1 MATEWPGRSG
11 AVASCLKFLLTLSV
25 LNFPCEACKDVTF
38 YVPIDLEAKAIIG
51 RVNLEE
57 CFKSANLIQSGDT
70 DFGIVEDGSI
80 YPTRTILL
88 SSGKRSFIIYLIN
101 TQNWKQKEIN
111 VTLEHQKK
119 KLNKR
124 QLKETILRR
133 AKRRWAPI
141 PCSMQENSL
150 GPFPLF
156 LQQIQSDSAQKYT
169 VYYSI
174 SGPGVDQKPLNLFYI
189 EKDTGNLF
197 CTGPVDRET
206 YEAFEIVAYAST
218 PDGYYSDSPLPL
230 TIKIEDENDNYP
242 MFTET
247 VYNFEVLEGCRVGT
261 TVGKVSATDRDEPDT
276 MHTRLKYSIMEQQPP
291 SPKLFAVH
299 PVSGVITTISHQL
312 DREVVDKYK
321 LTMKVQDMDGQFFG
335 LMNTSTCIISVKDAN
350 DHAPTFIKS
359 VYETSIEENTIKMNI
374 LRVAVQDK
382 DLPNTANWRANYTI
396 LKGNGNKNFEIV
408 TDPQTNEG
416 VLSVIKPLDYE
427 ENKKVILE
435 IGVTNEAPFSSDIR
449 SISTAVVTVNVI
461 DQNEGPDCRP
471 ASQSVRIKED
481 VSVGTRVNGYKAQDT
496 ETRSG
501 SGIRYKKLNDP
512 KGWVTIDETSGS
524 IITSKKLDR
533 EAEGIKNGVY
543 SITVLATDKD
553 SKTCTGTLGIILE
566 DVNDNAPVIL
576 QENTVLCK
584 PKMEQMTIVA
594 VDPDDPMNGP
604 PFDFKLGHGSPD
616 IQKIWT
622 VTRLND
628 TSAYLSYQ
636 NNAQFGKY
644 AIPITVSDR
653 HGMSSTKMMRVNLC
667 DCVHPEQCESARS
680 AYGDTR
686 LGTWAILA
694 ILLGIA
700 LLFCVLFTL
709 VCGIWSPSKVKKP
722 FPDDMAQQNLII
734 SNTEAP
740 GDDRVCSTNGFATQM
755 LNGNGQSVCGT
766 LGSGIK
772 NGGNECFEMVKG
784 GHQTLESCRGG
795 HQTLESCRGGHQTL
809 ESCRGGH
816 QSLESYRGGH
826 QTLESC
832 RGGHHIVDSCRNG
845 AHVEV
850 DTCRYTYSEWHNY
863 TQPHLGEKLHLC
875 NQNED
880 NTNAQDYVL
889 SYNYEGRGSTAGSVG
904 CCSERHDEE
913 GFEFLDHLEPKFA
926 TLAQTCMKR

>member
-1 MATEWPGRSG
+1 MAKDWPGRSG
-11 AVASCLKFLLTLSV
+11 AVARCLKFLLILSV
-25 LNFPCEACKDVTF
+25 LCFLCEACNDVTF
-38 YVPIDLEAKAIIG
+38 YVPTKLEANEIVGK
-51 RVNLEE
+51 VNLKD
-57 CFKSANLIQSGDT
+57 CLKSANLIRSSDT
-70 DFGIVEDGSI
+70 DFGVLEDGSI
-80 YPTRTILL
+80 YPTNTILL
-88 SSGKRSFIIYLIN
+88 SPRKRTFFISLVN
-101 TQNWKQKEIN
+101 TQEQKQKDIN

-124 QLKETILRR
+124 ELEETILRR
-133 AKRRWAPI
+133 SKRRWAPI

-206 YEAFEIVAYAST
+206 YEAFELVAYAST

-230 TIKIEDENDNYP
+230 TIRIEDENDNHP

-247 VYNFEVLEGCRVGT
+247 VYNFEVLEGSRVGT

-335 LMNTSTCIISVKDAN
+335 LMNTSICIISITDAN
-350 DHAPTFIKS
+350 DHAPTFTKS
-359 VYETSIEENTIKMNI
+359 MYETSVEENTIKSNI
-374 LRVAVQDK
+374 LRIAVQDK

-396 LKGNGNKNFEIV
+396 LKGNGNKNFQIV

-416 VLSVIKPLDYE
+416 VLSVIKPLNYE
-427 ENKKVILE
+427 ENPKVMLE
-435 IGVTNEAPFSSDIR
+435 IGVANEAPFSKDVR
-449 SISTAVVTVNVI
+449 SMSTAMVTVNI
-461 DQNEGPDCRP
+461 KDQDEGPDCSP
-471 ASQSVRIKED
+471 AAQSVRIKEN
-481 VSVGTRVNGYKAQDT
+481 VPVGTRANGYKAQDT
-496 ETRSG
+496 ETRS
-501 SGIRYKKLNDP
+501 SNDIRYKKLNDP
-512 KGWVTIDETSGS
+512 KGWVTIEEASGS

-533 EAEGIKNGVY
+533 EAEVIKNGVY
-543 SITVLATDKD
+543 NITVLATDKD
-553 SKTCTGTLGIILE
+553 GKTCTGTLGIILE
-566 DVNDNAPVIL
+566 DVNDNAPVIH
-576 QENTVLCK
+576 QENIVLCK
-584 PKMEQMTIVA
+584 PKMGHTTVVA
-594 VDPDDPMNGP
+594 IDSDDLMNGP
-604 PFDFKLGHGSPD
+604 PFDFKLGLSSPE

-622 VTRLND
+622 ITRLND
-628 TSAYLSYQ
+628 TSARLSYQ

-644 AIPITVSDR
+644 SIPITVSDR
-653 HGMSSTKMMRVNLC
+653 HGMSSTSMLRVNLC
-667 DCVHPEQCESARS
+667 DCVHPEQCKSEKSV
-680 AYGDTR
+680 YPDTR

-694 ILLGIA
+694 ILLGVA
-700 LLFCVLFTL
+700 LLFCILFTL

-740 GDDRVCSTNGFATQM
+740 GDDRVCSTNGFATQV
-755 LNGNGQSVCGT
+755 LNGNGQGFCGT

-772 NGGNECFEMVKG
+772 NGGQECFEMMKG
-784 GHQTLESCRGG
+784 GHQTLESCRGGHHTLESCRGG
-795 HQTLESCRGGHQTL
+795 HQTLESCRGGHQIL
-809 ESCRGGH
+809 
-816 QSLESYRGGH
+816 
-826 QTLESC
+826 
-832 RGGHHIVDSCRNG
+832 DSCRNG
-845 AHVEV
+845 GHVDV

-863 TQPHLGEKLHLC
+863 TQPRIGEKLRLC

-889 SYNYEGRGSTAGSVG
+889 TYNYEGRGSVAGSVG
-904 CCSERHDEE
+904 CCSERHEEE
-913 GFEFLDHLEPKFA
+913 GLEFLDHLEPKFA
-926 TLAQTCMKR
+926 TLAQTCMKK

>member
-1 MATEWPGRSG
+1 MATDWPGRSR
-11 AVASCLKFLLTLSV
+11 AVANCLKFLLILLV
-25 LNFPCEACKDVTF
+25 LNFPCEACNDVTF
-38 YVPIDLEAKAIIG
+38 YVPTKLEANEIVG
-51 RVNLEE
+51 RVNLED
-57 CFKSANLIQSGDT
+57 CLKSPNLIHSSDT
-70 DFGIVEDGSI
+70 DFGILEDGSL
-80 YPTRTILL
+80 YPTNTILL
-88 SSGKRSFIIYLIN
+88 SPGKRTFIISLVN
-101 TQNWKQKEIN
+101 TQEQKQKDIN
-111 VTLEHQKK
+111 ITLEHQKK

-124 QLKETILRR
+124 ELKETILRR

-156 LQQIQSDSAQKYT
+156 LQQVQSDSAQKYT

-206 YEAFEIVAYAST
+206 YEAFELVAYAST

-247 VYNFEVLEGCRVGT
+247 VYNFEVLEGCRIGT

-291 SPKLFAVH
+291 SPKLFSVH
-299 PVSGVITTISHQL
+299 PVSGVITTISNQL
-312 DREVVDKYK
+312 DREVVGKYK
-321 LTMKVQDMDGQFFG
+321 LTVKVQDMDGQFFG
-335 LMNTSTCIISVKDAN
+335 LMNTSTCIISIKDAN
-350 DHAPTFIKS
+350 DHAPTFTKPM
-359 VYETSIEENTIKMNI
+359 YETSVEENTMKMNI
-374 LRVAVQDK
+374 LRIAVQDK

-396 LKGNGNKNFEIV
+396 LKGNGNKNFQIV

-416 VLSVIKPLDYE
+416 VLSVIKPLNYE
-427 ENKKVILE
+427 ENHKVILE
-435 IGVTNEAPFSSDIR
+435 IGATNEAPFLRDIR
-449 SISTAVVTVNVI
+449 SMNTATVTVNVI
-461 DQNEGPDCRP
+461 DQDEGPDCSP
-471 ASQSVRIKED
+471 AAQSVRIKEN
-481 VSVGTRVNGYKAQDT
+481 VSVGTRASGYKAQDT
-496 ETRSG
+496 ETRS
-501 SGIRYKKLNDP
+501 SNGIRYKKLNDP

-524 IITSKKLDR
+524 IITSKKMDR
-533 EAEGIKNGVY
+533 EAEVVKNGVY

-553 SKTCTGTLGIILE
+553 GKTCTGTLGIILE

-576 QENTVLCK
+576 EENIVLCK
-584 PKMEQMTIVA
+584 PKMVHTTVVA
-594 VDPDDPMNGP
+594 VDPDDPINGP
-604 PFDFKLGHGSPD
+604 PFDFKLGRGSPE

-622 VTRLND
+622 ITRLND
-628 TSAYLSYQ
+628 TSARLSYQ

-644 AIPITVSDR
+644 SIPITVSDR
-653 HGMSSTKMMRVNLC
+653 HGMSSTKMLHVNLC
-667 DCVHPEQCESARS
+667 DCIHPEQCKFEKAV
-680 AYGDTR
+680 YPDTR

-694 ILLGIA
+694 ILLGVA

-755 LNGNGQSVCGT
+755 LNGNGQSFCGT

-772 NGGNECFEMVKG
+772 NGGQECFEMMK

-795 HQTLESCRGGHQTL
+795 GGH
-809 ESCRGGH
+809 H
-816 QSLESYRGGH
+816 
-826 QTLESC
+826 TLESC
-832 RGGHHIVDSCRNG
+832 RGGHHTLDSCRSG
-845 AHVEV
+845 GHVEV

-863 TQPHLGEKLHLC
+863 TQPRLGEKLHLC

-889 SYNYEGRGSTAGSVG
+889 TYNYEGRGSTAGSVG
-904 CCSERHDEE
+904 CCSERHEEE
-913 GFEFLDHLEPKFA
+913 GLEFLDQLEPKFA